1 MHHASTVSPA
11 SVDSAVVLR
20 VLRAL
25 AQHPGLTRAELAA
38 RVGTS
43 RPTVSAALRML
54 EDRGFLEQRVQPDER
69 SIGRPPMRVFLAG
82 SAASSVGLEI
92 TRTELHAGMFDIS
105 GRALSQVRAPVRD
118 FEDAA
123 LLLDDA
129 AALVRRLLDRYAR
142 ATAYVLGIGVAVAAP
157 IDHEGRV
164 VHDVSP
170 TQWTH
175 MDLGRELSER
185 LGLPVSV
192 ENDAN
197 AGALAEHRF
206 GAGRNCAD
214 LLYLRV
220 AGGVGAGL
228 ILGNRLH
235 RGASGIAGEL
245 GHMTIDPRG
254 ALCSCGGRGCLE
266 TIAGTLALEDELS
279 AVKRAPVEDG
289 WMTPG
294 DRHVRRLVADAGDA
308 VGSAIASAINLLD
321 PGRVVIGGPLAEAG
335 AVFFDAIDAAIARD
349 AIPPAA
355 ARARVV
361 PGSLGAHAS
370 ILGAATALISRELEV
385 LVSPAAVA

>member
-1 MHHASTVSPA
+1 MHHAPTISPA

-38 RVGTS
+38 AFGTS
-43 RPTVSAALRML
+43 RPTKVFAALRML
-54 EDRGFLEQRVQPDER
+54 EDRGFLEQRVEPDER
-69 SIGRPPMRVFLAG
+69 HIGRPPMRVFLAG

-92 TRTELHAGMFDIS
+92 TRTELHAGMFDIA

-129 AALVRRLLDRYAR
+129 AALVRKLLNRYAR
-142 ATAYVLGIGVAVAAP
+142 ATGYVLGIGVAIAAP
-157 IDHEGRV
+157 IDHEGHV

-175 MDLGRELSER
+175 VDLAQELSER

-206 GAGRNCAD
+206 GAGRNCPD

-220 AGGVGAGL
+220 AAGVGAGL

-254 ALCSCGGRGCLE
+254 ALCSCGGRGCRE

-294 DRHVRRLVADAGDA
+294 DRHVRRLLADAGDA

-321 PGRVVIGGPLAEAG
+321 PGGRSADRWP
-335 AVFFDAIDAAIARD
+335 R
-349 AIPPAA
+349 
-355 ARARVV
+355 RARCSSTRSTR
-361 PGSLGAHAS
+361 P
-370 ILGAATALISRELEV
+370 
-385 LVSPAAVA
+385 SPATRSRRRPPGPASCRGASGRTPRSWVRRQP